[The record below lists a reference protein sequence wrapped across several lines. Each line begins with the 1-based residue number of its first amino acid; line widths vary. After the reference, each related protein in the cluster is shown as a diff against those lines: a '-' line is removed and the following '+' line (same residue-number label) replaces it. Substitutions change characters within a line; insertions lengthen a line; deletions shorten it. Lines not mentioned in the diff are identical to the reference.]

1 MNDLT
6 GMAAE
11 LAYALTETLDVEQIG
26 YLALLDALASAG
38 VTLTPDTDG
47 EASRAYAIA
56 VEMEGAWVRS

>member
-1 MNDLT
+1 MNGLT
-6 GMAAE
+6 GMAAQLAEE
-11 LAYALTETLDVEQIG
+11 LTDTLDVETIS

-47 EASRAYAIA
+47 DASRAYAIA